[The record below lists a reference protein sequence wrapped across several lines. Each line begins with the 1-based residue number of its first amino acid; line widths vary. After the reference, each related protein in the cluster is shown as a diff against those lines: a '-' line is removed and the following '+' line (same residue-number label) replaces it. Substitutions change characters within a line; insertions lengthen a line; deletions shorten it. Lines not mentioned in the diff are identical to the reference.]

1 MPTIDPSQTIARIV
15 LDHPAAA
22 RVFQSYRIDFCCHGD
37 VPLPEACARAGVDP
51 QSVSDALDRALSNPS
66 AESNRDLRSV
76 STPALIGYIIDRH
89 HGYLRDALPGL
100 RAMTAKIALVHGEHN
115 PKLKDLDEAVTT
127 LADSLEPHLL
137 REEQVLFPSLMA
149 RDLDAE
155 LVRDELER
163 MATDHKEVGDLL
175 FRIRALA
182 EDFRVPEWGCGTYR
196 ACFREL
202 EAMEGDI
209 LRHVHLENHLL
220 MPRFMGAA

>member
-1 MPTIDPSQTIARIV
+1 MPTIDPSQTIASIV

-22 RVFQSYRIDFCCHGD
+22 RVFQNHRIDFCCRGD
-37 VPLPEACARAGVDP
+37 IALPEACARAGVDP
-51 QSVSDALDRALSNPS
+51 QSVSLALDQALSNSS
-66 AESNRDLRSV
+66 AESNRDLRSI
-76 STPALIGYIIDRH
+76 STPALVGYIIDRH

-115 PKLKDLDEAVTT
+115 PKLVDLDRAVTT

-137 REEQVLFPSLMA
+137 REEQLLFPALMA
-149 RDLDAE
+149 SDLDSQF
-155 LVRDELER
+155 VREELEH
-163 MATDHKEVGDLL
+163 MATEHQQVGNQL

-182 EDFRVPEWGCGTYR
+182 ENFCVPDWGCGTYR
-196 ACFREL
+196 SCFREL